1 MSLSE
6 KTLTELHQM
15 MSQNSDLLTQV
26 QATDDAT
33 QAAALIA
40 KAAAE
45 HGISVS
51 AAELAD
57 HFEQASAAAKD
68 QALSDSQLE
77 AVAGGWSKQES
88 LIVVSFITFGIG
100 CMVASIVQ
108 DAKGNRNN
116 CKDSFTDK
124 PNF

>member
-6 KTLTELHQM
+6 TTLAELHQLVA
-15 MSQNSDLLTQV
+15 QNTDLLTRV
-26 QATDDAT
+26 QATNNAV

-40 KAAAE
+40 QAANQTGINVSATELAAHFEAASKAAT
-45 HGISVS
+45 
-51 AAELAD
+51 
-57 HFEQASAAAKD
+57 D
-68 QALSDSQLE
+68 QALSDQQLE
-77 AVAGGWSKQES
+77 AVAGGWSKQDS
-88 LIVVSFITFGIG
+88 LIVVSFITFGLG

-108 DAKGNRNN
+108 DAQGNRNN